1 MAIDLNY
8 TQGFFNW
15 LYQSETT
22 WNWMDP
28 LKNWKSVLDWYEKVD
43 FCPNSTQ
50 WKKASITLLI
60 FAFLIFTSVLWSDD
74 NHHGFEFESYHALI
88 FLQAPSMNMVWMPLI
103 WDFQCQNSMYMLY
116 ILEIWHDNWRSK
128 LLFFISVRNA
138 ILVFD

>member
-43 FCPNSTQ
+43 FCPNSTE

-60 FAFLIFTSVLWSDD
+60 FAFLILTSVLWSDD

-103 WDFQCQNSMYMLY
+103 WDFQCQNSIYMLY
-116 ILEIWHDNWRSK
+116 ILEIWQENWRSK